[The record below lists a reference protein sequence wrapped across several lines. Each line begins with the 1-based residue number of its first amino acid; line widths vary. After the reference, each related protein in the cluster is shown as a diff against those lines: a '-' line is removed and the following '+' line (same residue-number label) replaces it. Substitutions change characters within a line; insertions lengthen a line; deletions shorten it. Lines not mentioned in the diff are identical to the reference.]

1 MFQSVQRLSSLC
13 GGNGIIQVMC
23 MDSGRPSGFSEVR
36 VSSRT
41 HPPRKI
47 QVLEERHVLS
57 ILIYLSQNDGCRKSD
72 LYRDISRN
80 PRMPDKL
87 DILER
92 SGLIEQIPIGDHNSV
107 RIMLTDVGRN
117 VADALADVERMLS

>member
-1 MFQSVQRLSSLC
+1 
-13 GGNGIIQVMC
+13 

-107 RIMLTDVGRN
+107 RITLTDVGRN